1 MSSADEQKALIL
13 VFEHLNVNCF
23 SNTYELLPYLLYSE
37 WVSESRSV
45 VSDSFRHHVLY
56 SPWNFPGQ
64 NAGVGSLSLLQG
76 IFPTQ
81 GLNPGLLNCSWILY
95 QLSHKGSPL
104 LSSAAAA
111 AKSLQSCLT
120 LWDPIDGS
128 PSGSPISGILQAR
141 TLEWVAISFSSAW
154 KWKVKV
160 KSLSRFWLLATP
172 WTAAYQAPLSV
183 GFFRQEYWSGVPS
196 PSPLLYSTTY
206 KMEITVTIP
215 QTSLSSWGSNT
226 TIPVSLHFSA
236 NLWLV
241 TACPSDLS
249 DVSLVYY

>member
-81 GLNPGLLNCSWILY
+81 RLN
-95 QLSHKGSPL
+95 Q
-104 LSSAAAA
+104 
-111 AKSLQSCLT
+111 
-120 LWDPIDGS
+120 
-128 PSGSPISGILQAR
+128 
-141 TLEWVAISFSSAW
+141 V
-154 KWKVKV
+154 
-160 KSLSRFWLLATP
+160 SRIAG
-172 WTAAYQAPLSV
+172 
-183 GFFRQEYWSGVPS
+183 GFFISWTTREAQEYWNGLPIPSSVDLPDPGIKPESPALQEDSLPTELSGKPWGNRVASQRVSKYLLIFAVENFDNYCTLTLPS
-196 PSPLLYSTTY
+196 RDCSLPEKDPIFWVTSCSNKLLGDYTYYFMNLSNCSIQMQEKYWDQVHSTYPWGFYLWDKHRSVTY
-206 KMEITVTIP
+206 
-215 QTSLSSWGSNT
+215 L
-226 TIPVSLHFSA
+226 
-236 NLWLV
+236 
-241 TACPSDLS
+241 
-249 DVSLVYY
+249 